1 MPKGEVEV
9 REKAELLRKRIAEVE
24 GGPEILKRAEE
35 EFERRW
41 EEEPVFRFILCRTS
55 VVDFGITK
63 SCDKDI
69 MRDVWLLT
77 HLPPKKE

>member
-1 MPKGEVEV
+1 MIEGEIEV

-41 EEEPVFRFILCRTS
+41 EEDLAFKVKLCRIS
-55 VVDFGITK
+55 VVDFGVTAM
-63 SCDKDI
+63 CGKDI
-69 MRDVWLLT
+69 MRDAWLLT
-77 HLPPKKE
+77 HLPPEKE